1 VNLVPLGGALM
12 TMLVGLFTE
21 ELVAR
26 NRAVGWLFDSMNG
39 LLSGRGPGPVLLAR
53 MKKLAKI
60 AKS

>member
-1 VNLVPLGGALM
+1 M